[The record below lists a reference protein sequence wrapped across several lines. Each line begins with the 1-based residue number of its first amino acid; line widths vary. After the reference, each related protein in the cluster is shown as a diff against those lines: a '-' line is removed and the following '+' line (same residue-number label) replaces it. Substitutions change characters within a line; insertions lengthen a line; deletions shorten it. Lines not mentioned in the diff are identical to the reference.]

1 MAGCEAST
9 GVRLFACPF
18 AYHRLHPEPD
28 RGEGCQGG
36 GGRAALAAESR
47 LRRLALALPRAVVML
62 AGRRGCGANPRGR
75 DRNSPTPRRPTP
87 RRPIATLRRGALLLG
102 AALLAGP
109 LLLPAGLSRAGLSP
123 TGLSRAGLSPAGLS
137 PAGPS
142 PAGLSPAGLSRAET
156 SEPAAVSPAQTAT
169 TTPAATAPVATTP
182 AATTSVATAPVATA
196 PAVAMA
202 MASVPTGT
210 GTGAGAGTGAAARSP
225 LFQTL
230 RWQRLAE
237 RLAHAEITYQ
247 ICGWGFRDLRTPLAA
262 ALLDADSLKTAYPDI
277 LRHFDATLQERQRQ
291 ETQLAAAA
299 AAPPLQRRFGLHA
312 TAGCPETLR
321 QQIETLPQALPLF
334 LENLW

>member
-109 LLLPAGLSRAGLSP
+109 LLLPAGLSPPDLSP
-123 TGLSRAGLSPAGLS
+123 
-137 PAGPS
+137 
-142 PAGLSPAGLSRAET
+142 AET
-156 SEPAAVSPAQTAT
+156 SEPAAIIASRSIFLNRSWAL
-169 TTPAATAPVATTP
+169 
-182 AATTSVATAPVATA
+182 
-196 PAVAMA
+196 
-202 MASVPTGT
+202 ASVLG
-210 GTGAGAGTGAAARSP
+210 
-225 LFQTL
+225 
-230 RWQRLAE
+230 
-237 RLAHAEITYQ
+237 
-247 ICGWGFRDLRTPLAA
+247 
-262 ALLDADSLKTAYPDI
+262 
-277 LRHFDATLQERQRQ
+277 
-291 ETQLAAAA
+291 
-299 AAPPLQRRFGLHA
+299 
-312 TAGCPETLR
+312 
-321 QQIETLPQALPLF
+321 
-334 LENLW
+334 